1 MITID
6 EIKNISFRK
15 AGRQGY
21 MAEDVDN
28 FIDDVIEAFE
38 QLKKDKTNL
47 VHKID
52 VLATRVE
59 QYRAEEDTV
68 RNALFAAQKASDV
81 CIKEAKEKAAQII
94 RDAEIKAQSI
104 VADAEVK
111 IVEEKN
117 KYMQLQ
123 VDSANLKN
131 ELISTYK
138 KHISLLDELPSTK
151 QVVTIKNDT
160 NEVYQPKSFN
170 TNVVTKVEK
179 VEEVAEP
186 IVEKKIELEVAPVEV
201 AKAVENISSKVEE
214 ISSEK
219 IEEKTQEKAE
229 VKEVKNENSP
239 KHSKKTSK
247 RNGRFGRLK
256 FGDNYDVSAD

>member
-104 VADAEVK
+104 VADAENKVT
-111 IVEEKN
+111 EEKS

-123 VDSANLKN
+123 ADSIALKN

-151 QVVTIKNDT
+151 QVATIKNDT

-219 IEEKTQEKAE
+219 VDEKSD
-229 VKEVKNENSP
+229 VKEVKNENLP
-239 KHSKKTSK
+239 KHSKKSSK